1 MRSYPLHIGGADC
14 EGSGW
19 TYVVKVDELIRD
31 PRRAFRVKR
40 ALELGEEIDPA
51 QASIVAGRCAIG
63 TDADNRRALEAAAA
77 ASKPLAQMPVATRRR
92 MGVVFHERLCA
103 RVDEL
108 VDVLIAEGHPRHV
121 AERETDGIVHSCSP
135 DNLAWTFAQL
145 SQRFEDGDRSVL
157 LTRKPDGVVC
167 VNPPQN
173 APTANAALGLVA
185 LLAGNALVVKAPKT
199 APLGVMYLFRE
210 IALPVL
216 EEYDAPPG
224 SVNLVCGYSKQILRT
239 WVESPLAD
247 DVMFFGDSR
256 VGLRFAQECIAHG
269 RKPILEL
276 SGNDAFVVWR
286 DADLDRAAE
295 LLTESF
301 YGSSQI
307 CMVPKQAV
315 LHPAIAD
322 ELIAR
327 FLVEVERIRP
337 AYMNE
342 PGALLSPVLKMD
354 RFFDY
359 LSQARQRGAAVLCG
373 GSRVGVDG
381 AEALDGLFLE
391 PTVVRVDGLA
401 GARELHCVAEETF
414 FPLLPLIVAEDDGD
428 DDEALLVRMVDW
440 CNANPYGLR
449 NSIWARDPAVVDA
462 FAVGLRNGGLL
473 IFNDSHLSVAPCLS
487 THGGT
492 GLSGGPFGELHY
504 PALRTSHLQGITF
517 GRDPVAAGARP
528 LDASAHEA

>member
-1 MRSYPLHIGGADC
+1 MRSYPLHIGGTDC
-14 EGSGW
+14 EGRGW
-19 TYVVKVDELIRD
+19 TYVVKVDELIRN
-31 PRRAFRVKR
+31 PRDAFRVRR
-40 ALELGEEIDPA
+40 ALELGVDVEPA
-51 QASIVAGRCAIG
+51 RASIVAGRCAIG
-63 TDADNRRALEAAAA
+63 TDEDNQRALEAAAA
-77 ASKPLAQMPVATRRR
+77 AARPLAHMPVEVRHQ
-92 MGVVFHERLCA
+92 MGVAFHERLQA
-103 RVDEL
+103 EAGEL
-108 VDVLIAEGHPRHV
+108 IDVLIAEGHPRQV
-121 AERETDGIVHSCSP
+121 AQRETEGILHSCSP
-135 DNLAWTFAQL
+135 QNLAWTFAQME
-145 SQRFEDGDRSVL
+145 QRFEDAERSVL

-173 APTANAALGLVA
+173 APTANSALGMMA

-216 EEYDAPPG
+216 EAHGAPPG
-224 SVNLVCGYSKQILRT
+224 SMNLVSGYSKQILRT
-239 WVESPLAD
+239 WVESPLVD

-256 VGLRFAQECIAHG
+256 VGLRFAQECVAHG

-276 SGNDAFVVWR
+276 SGNDAYVVWR
-286 DADLDRAAE
+286 DADLDRAAA
-295 LLTESF
+295 LLTECF

-322 ELIAR
+322 DFIAR
-327 FLVEVERIRP
+327 FLVEVEQIRP
-337 AYMNE
+337 AYMDD

-354 RFFDY
+354 RFFDD
-359 LSQARQRGAAVLCG
+359 LSQARQHGAEVLCG
-373 GSRVGVDG
+373 GSRVDVDG
-381 AEALDGLFLE
+381 VVALDGLFLE

-401 GARELHCVAEETF
+401 DARELNCVAEETF
-414 FPLLPLIVAEDDGD
+414 FPLLPLIVAEDEGD
-428 DDEALLVRMVDW
+428 DDVLLARMIDW

-462 FAVGLRNGGLL
+462 FAVGLCNGGLL
-473 IFNDSHLSVAPCLS
+473 IFNDSHLGVAPRLS

-504 PALRTSHLQGITF
+504 PAFRTSHLQGITF
-517 GRDPVAAGARP
+517 GREPVATGAP
-528 LDASAHEA
+528 LLDAARSR

>member
-14 EGSGW
+14 AGGAW

-31 PRRAFRVKR
+31 PRRAFRVRR
-40 ALELGEEIDPA
+40 ALELGEEVAPEA
-51 QASIVAGRCAIG
+51 ASIVAGRCAIG
-63 TDADNRRALEAAAA
+63 TEADNQRALEAAAA
-77 ASKPLAQMPVATRRR
+77 ASRPLAQMPAATRER
-92 MGVVFHERLCA
+92 MGVAFHERLRA
-103 RVDEL
+103 QAGEL
-108 VDVLIAEGHPRHV
+108 VDVLIAEGHPRQV
-121 AERETDGIVHSCSP
+121 AERETEGILHSCCP
-135 DNLAWTFAQL
+135 EQLEWTFGQL
-145 SQRFEDGDRSVL
+145 AQRFESPDRSVL

-173 APTANAALGLVA
+173 APTTNAALGMTA

-199 APLGVMYLFRE
+199 APLGVMHLFRE
-210 IALPVL
+210 IALPVI
-216 EEYDAPPG
+216 EAHGAPPG
-224 SVNLVCGYSKQILRT
+224 AMNLVSGYSKQILRT
-239 WVESPLAD
+239 WVESPLVD
-247 DVMFFGDSR
+247 DVLFFGDSR
-256 VGLRFAQECIAHG
+256 VGLRFAQECVAHG

-286 DADLDRAAE
+286 DADLDRAAAT
-295 LLTESF
+295 LTESF

-322 ELIAR
+322 DFIPR
-327 FLVEVERIRP
+327 FLAEVERIRP
-337 AYMNE
+337 AFMDA

-354 RFFDY
+354 RYFDA
-359 LSQARQRGAAVLCG
+359 LSQARQHGAQLLCG
-373 GSRVGVDG
+373 GARVDVDG
-381 AEALDGLFLE
+381 AAAVDGLFLE

-401 GARELHCVAEETF
+401 GARALDCVAQETF
-414 FPLLPLIVAEDDGD
+414 FPLLPLIVADDDGEDDD
-428 DDEALLVRMVDW
+428 ALLARMVDW
-440 CNANPYGLR
+440 CDANPYGLR
-449 NSIWARDPAVVDA
+449 NSIWAREQAVIDA

-473 IFNDSHLSVAPCLS
+473 IFNESHLGVAPRLS

-517 GRDPVAAGARP
+517 GRAPAAAGAPP
-528 LDASAHEA
+528 LDAASSA